1 MLRVKDNYGLENKG
15 FTMNKKYLTIK
26 EDDLKTFVLDNFKE
40 DALLEISYNRV
51 FIPGKILYVD
61 DDASITL
68 QLKGQ
73 LLNQRVD
80 INIDEVKEDLVEII
94 YTTDDESIIITVD

>member
-1 MLRVKDNYGLENKG
+1 M
-15 FTMNKKYLTIK
+15 KKKHIVIK
-26 EDDLKTFVLDNFKE
+26 EDDLEEYILKNFKE
-40 DALLEISYNRV
+40 DALVEISYNRV
-51 FIPGKILYVD
+51 FIPGKILYID

-80 INIDEVKEDLVEII
+80 ININEVKKELVEII
-94 YTTDDESIIITVD
+94 YTFDDESTVISIKN

>member
-1 MLRVKDNYGLENKG
+1 M
-15 FTMNKKYLTIK
+15 KKKHIVLK
-26 EDDLKTFVLDNFKE
+26 EDDLEDYILKNFKE
-40 DALLEISYNRV
+40 DAFVEISYNRV
-51 FIPGKILYVD
+51 FIPGKILYID

-80 INIDEVKEDLVEII
+80 INISEVKKELVEII
-94 YTTDDESIIITVD
+94 YTLGDESIIISVTN

>member
-1 MLRVKDNYGLENKG
+1 
-15 FTMNKKYLTIK
+15 MNKKHIVLK
-26 EDDLKTFVLDNFKE
+26 EDELEDYILKNFKE
-40 DALLEISYNRV
+40 DAFLEISYNRV
-51 FIPGKILYVD
+51 FIPGKILYID

-80 INIDEVKEDLVEII
+80 IDISEVKKELVEII
-94 YTTDDESIIITVD
+94 YTSDEESVIITIKN

>member
-1 MLRVKDNYGLENKG
+1 MDY
-15 FTMNKKYLTIK
+15 I
-26 EDDLKTFVLDNFKE
+26 LKNFKE
-40 DALLEISYNRV
+40 DAFLEISYNRV
-51 FIPGKILYVD
+51 FIPGKILYID

-80 INIDEVKEDLVEII
+80 IDISEVKKELVEII
-94 YTTDDESIIITVD
+94 YTSDEESVIITITN

>member
-1 MLRVKDNYGLENKG
+1 MSMKEKHIVL
-15 FTMNKKYLTIK
+15 K
-26 EDDLKTFVLDNFKE
+26 EDELEEYVLNNFRE

-51 FIPGKILYVD
+51 FIPGKILFVD
-61 DDASITL
+61 EDATITL

-80 INIDEVKEDLVEII
+80 IKIKEVKKELVEII
-94 YTTDDESIIITVD
+94 YTYKDESLIISVVD

>member
-1 MLRVKDNYGLENKG
+1 MSMKEKHIVL
-15 FTMNKKYLTIK
+15 K
-26 EDDLKTFVLDNFKE
+26 EDELEEYVLNNFRE

-51 FIPGKILYVD
+51 FIPGKILFVD
-61 DDASITL
+61 EDATLTL

-80 INIDEVKEDLVEII
+80 IKIKEVKKELVEII
-94 YTTDDESIIITVD
+94 YTYKDESLIISVVD

>member
-1 MLRVKDNYGLENKG
+1 
-15 FTMNKKYLTIK
+15 MNKKHIVLK
-26 EDDLKTFVLDNFKE
+26 EDELEDYILKNFKE
-40 DALLEISYNRV
+40 DAFLEISYNRV
-51 FIPGKILYVD
+51 FIPGKILYID

-80 INIDEVKEDLVEII
+80 IDISEVKKELVEII
-94 YTTDDESIIITVD
+94 YT

>member
-1 MLRVKDNYGLENKG
+1 
-15 FTMNKKYLTIK
+15 MNKKHIVLK
-26 EDDLKTFVLDNFKE
+26 EDELEDYILKNFKE
-40 DALLEISYNRV
+40 DAFLEISYNRV
-51 FIPGKILYVD
+51 FIPGKILYID

-80 INIDEVKEDLVEII
+80 IDISEVKKELVEII
-94 YTTDDESIIITVD
+94 YTSDEESVIITDRKSVV

>member
-1 MLRVKDNYGLENKG
+1 
-15 FTMNKKYLTIK
+15 MNKKHIVLK
-26 EDDLKTFVLDNFKE
+26 EDELEDYILKNFKE
-40 DALLEISYNRV
+40 DAFLEISYNRV
-51 FIPGKILYVD
+51 FIPGKILYID

-80 INIDEVKEDLVEII
+80 IDISEVKKELVEII
-94 YTTDDESIIITVD
+94 YTSDEESLIITITN

>member
-1 MLRVKDNYGLENKG
+1 
-15 FTMNKKYLTIK
+15 MNKKHIVLK
-26 EDDLKTFVLDNFKE
+26 EDELEDYILKNFKE
-40 DALLEISYNRV
+40 DAFLEISYNRV
-51 FIPGKILYVD
+51 FIPGKILYID

-80 INIDEVKEDLVEII
+80 IDISEVKKELVEII
-94 YTTDDESIIITVD
+94 YTSDEESVIITIMN

>member
-1 MLRVKDNYGLENKG
+1 MEKG
-15 FTMNKKYLTIK
+15 YITIK
-26 EDDLKTFVLDNFKE
+26 EDDLKKFILENFKE
-40 DALLEISYNRV
+40 DSLLEISYNRV

-73 LLNQRVD
+73 LLNQRIE
-80 INIDEVKEDLVEII
+80 INIDEVKSELVEII
-94 YTTDDESIIITVD
+94 HTYENKSTIITIID

>member
-1 MLRVKDNYGLENKG
+1 MKEKHIVL
-15 FTMNKKYLTIK
+15 K
-26 EDDLKTFVLDNFKE
+26 EDELEEYVLNNFRE

-51 FIPGKILYVD
+51 FIPGKILFVD
-61 DDASITL
+61 EDATITL

-80 INIDEVKEDLVEII
+80 IKIKEVKKELVEII
-94 YTTDDESIIITVD
+94 YTYKDESLIISVVD

>member
-1 MLRVKDNYGLENKG
+1 
-15 FTMNKKYLTIK
+15 MNKKHIVLK
-26 EDDLKTFVLDNFKE
+26 EDELDDYILKNFKE
-40 DALLEISYNRV
+40 DAFLEISYNRV
-51 FIPGKILYVD
+51 FIPGKILYID

-80 INIDEVKEDLVEII
+80 IDISEVKKELVEII
-94 YTTDDESIIITVD
+94 YTSDEESVIITITN

>member
-1 MLRVKDNYGLENKG
+1 MKKKHVILKESELEEYVLEN
-15 FTMNKKYLTIK
+15 F
-26 EDDLKTFVLDNFKE
+26 EE

-51 FIPGKILYVD
+51 FIPGKILFVD
-61 DDASITL
+61 EDATITL

-80 INIDEVKEDLVEII
+80 INIREVKKELVEII
-94 YTTDDESIIITVD
+94 YTYGDESTVISVED